1 MILMQMTGNRV
12 LVFEKC
18 TNINDLPPDD
28 GFNISGVKITLL
40 AALRTHASQPSIPFP
55 ILRTL

>member
-1 MILMQMTGNRV
+1 MTGNRV

-40 AALRTHASQPSIPFP
+40 AALRTHASQASIPFP